1 MQKLIKRNQPDYST
15 QHRDNCLSNI
25 LTKHNDETCEKKYA
39 TIQNTVWIQLQSGN
53 QWIGIAPKIE
63 TLHILCKDNIPRHE
77 DIYGNIILTIAPDC
91 EGISL
96 SATMKPNNIINNAS
110 KSYEIIT
117 ASINLPNLTIHET
130 DIPKDLLTV
139 NILDKDSMQHMGKTL
154 EELQGIADK
163 IFQHQRIK
171 TWKEKFY
178 EYLAYAGY
186 IALAGILI
194 VFLYKIGLFNVIIK
208 TLRLLCGHCYHNCSF
223 GNNAPTQH
231 ITYTPKPHES
241 KPDRLLFKLNKI

>member
-1 MQKLIKRNQPDYST
+1 MQY
-15 QHRDNCLSNI
+15 
-25 LTKHNDETCEKKYA
+25 
-39 TIQNTVWIQLQSGN
+39 
-53 QWIGIAPKIE
+53 
-63 TLHILCKDNIPRHE
+63 
-77 DIYGNIILTIAPDC
+77 
-91 EGISL
+91 
-96 SATMKPNNIINNAS
+96 
-110 KSYEIIT
+110 
-117 ASINLPNLTIHET
+117 
-130 DIPKDLLTV
+130 
-139 NILDKDSMQHMGKTL
+139 MGKTL
-154 EELQGIADK
+154 KELQDIADK

-208 TLRLLCGHCYHNCSF
+208 TLLCGHCYHNCSF